1 VDGCEHMR
9 YLSFLDCGKIP
20 PINIHRH
27 MQAVYGDKCVNVSTI
42 RHWVQHF
49 KQDEVGEVSMFDKA
63 RLGGQ

>member
-1 VDGCEHMR
+1 
-9 YLSFLDCGKIP
+9 
-20 PINIHRH
+20 

-63 RLGGQ
+63 RLGGQWLQLTSLVKNVLKKWPKNII